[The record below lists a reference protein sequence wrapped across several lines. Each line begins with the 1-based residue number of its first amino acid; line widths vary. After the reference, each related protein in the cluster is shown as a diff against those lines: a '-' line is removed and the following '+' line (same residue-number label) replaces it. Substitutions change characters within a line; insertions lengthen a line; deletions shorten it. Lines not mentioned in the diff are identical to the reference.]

1 MMNAPVRGRWL
12 REPLLHFLII
22 GTGLF
27 LLYQVT
33 RGGDESAPREIA
45 ISESRI
51 EALAENFARTWMRPP
66 TPQELRG
73 LVDDYV
79 KEEVFYRE
87 AIAMGLDRDDT
98 VIRRRLRQKME
109 FVSEDAA
116 AAAEPTDAQ
125 LQQFLTAHP
134 EKFVEPARVTFQQVF
149 VNAEKRGDAARR
161 DAERILAELQ
171 AGQRSGERRVR
182 RATQPCCR
190 QASRMHPRRKSP
202 PASATSSANSWKPRR
217 SINGPDP
224 LPRRLA
230 CIWCGSA
237 RAVLARCRS
246 WPTSAR
252 WSCASGRRSNDARMA
267 TSSTRRCAPSTRCA
281 TRAKSASCCSRR
293 NGAGTAAASTP

>member
-1 MMNAPVRGRWL
+1 MTNAPERGRWL

-27 LLYQVT
+27 LLYQFAT
-33 RGGDESAPREIA
+33 GGNESAPREIV

-51 EALAENFARTWMRPP
+51 EALAENFGRTWMRPP

-116 AAAEPTDAQ
+116 ATAEPTDAQ

-149 VNAEKRGDAARR
+149 VNAERRGDAALS

-171 AGQRSGERRVR
+171 AGRGPAIPAE
-182 RATQPCCR
+182 AGDPTLL
-190 QASRMHPRRKSP
+190 
-202 PASATSSANSWKPRR
+202 PASLEAASPQEIAGSFGEEFGKLLEDAPIDQWVGPIASSFGLHLVRV
-217 SINGPDP
+217 
-224 LPRRLA
+224 
-230 CIWCGSA
+230 SA
-237 RAVLARCRS
+237 R
-246 WPTSAR
+246 
-252 WSCASGRRSNDARMA
+252 
-267 TSSTRRCAPSTRCA
+267 
-281 TRAKSASCCSRR
+281 SASAMPRLVDIR
-293 NGAGTAAASTP
+293 PVVVREWQADQRTLAGDSFYSSLRSKYDVRYEGEIGQLLQQAQQTASASDKK

>member
-27 LLYQVT
+27 LLFKVT

-45 ISESRI
+45 ISESRV

-66 TPQELRG
+66 TPLELRG

-116 AAAEPTDAQ
+116 ATAEPTEAQ
-125 LQQFLTAHP
+125 LQEFLAAHP

-149 VNAEKRGDAARR
+149 GTAERRGDVARR

-171 AGQRSGERRVR
+171 AGRVPTIPSE
-182 RATQPCCR
+182 AGDPTLLPAGLED
-190 QASRMHPRRKSP
+190 ASPQE
-202 PASATSSANSWKPRR
+202 
-217 SINGPDP
+217 I
-224 LPRRLA
+224 
-230 CIWCGSA
+230 
-237 RAVLARCRS
+237 
-246 WPTSAR
+246 
-252 WSCASGRRSNDARMA
+252 SGRFGDEFGKRLDDAPVNQWAGPIASSFGLHLVRVSSRSAGVLPQLADIRPVVLREWQADKRTKA
-267 TSSTRRCAPSTRCA
+267 GDSFYSSLRSKYEVRYEGEIGQLLQQAQSTA
-281 TRAKSASCCSRR
+281 
-293 NGAGTAAASTP
+293 NTAARK